1 MFNKTRLKVARQRAG
16 MTMREL
22 ASRVG
27 IEPRTVTGYEA
38 GEYLP
43 SEEVARRFAEVLNF
57 PLSYFMADDLDVPQV
72 EGVSF
77 RSMSKMTAKQRDKA
91 ISAGAIAFLLSDWLE
106 KEFEIP
112 DPDLPDM
119 REELPHT
126 AAAGIRDYWG
136 LGNRP
141 IKNMVH
147 LLELKGVRVFSL
159 GEDGKEVDAYSLWR
173 GGRPYVFLNTQ
184 KSAERSRFDAAH
196 ELGHL
201 VLHKHASPN
210 GLEAEKEANEFA
222 AAFLMPE
229 APLRAAGRVSGL
241 PKIVQLKQEWLVSVA
256 AMTYRLH
263 DIGLLTKWK
272 YQQNF
277 VEISRRGWR
286 TNEPSPI
293 RREQSQIWQKVL
305 SEVRRDQKT
314 GLIGLSDTLSLPEAE
329 LAKLLFG
336 LVTVGIASSQLAVP
350 TTPPRGQLKLISNR
364 N

>member
-1 MFNKTRLKVARQRAG
+1 MFNKSRLKVARQRAG
-16 MTMREL
+16 LTMREL

-43 SEEVARRFAEVLNF
+43 SDDVARKFARVLGF
-57 PLSYFMADDLDVPQV
+57 PLEFFVADDLDIPLV

-77 RSMSKMTAKQRDKA
+77 RSMSKMTARQRDGA
-91 ISAGAIAFLLSDWLE
+91 IAAGAVAFLLSDWLDG
-106 KEFEIP
+106 EFDLPEA
-112 DPDLPDM
+112 DLPDM
-119 REELPHT
+119 RDELPQT
-126 AAAGIRDYWG
+126 AAAGLRDYWG

-173 GGRPYVFLNTQ
+173 GARPYVFLNTQ

-210 GLEAEKEANEFA
+210 GLEAEKQANEFA
-222 AAFLMPE
+222 SAFLMPE

-241 PKIVQLKQEWLVSVA
+241 PKVVQLKQEWSVSVA
-256 AMTYRLH
+256 AMAYRLH
-263 DIGLLTKWK
+263 EIGLLTKWN

-286 TNEPSPI
+286 TEEPSPI

-305 SEVRRDQKT
+305 SEVRRDEQL
-314 GLIGLSDTLSLPEAE
+314 GLVGLSQLLSLPEAE

-336 LVTVGIASSQLAVP
+336 LVTVGVP
-350 TTPPRGQLKLISNR
+350 SVPRTEPVTPPRGQLRVVK
-364 N
+364 